1 MIFRTVKEGTG
12 TCEPKIKIVKGCCES
27 ESDAEGIEP
36 ILGNYCGTGFERRYR
51 SKEEK
56 VQGLEAYLKE
66 LDAEATAVREA
77 IADIKSA

>member
-12 TCEPKIKIVKGCCES
+12 TGEPKFKIIKGCCES
-27 ESDAEGIEP
+27 ESDMEGIES
-36 ILGNYCGTGFERRYR
+36 ISGNCCRTGFERRYK

-77 IADIKSA
+77 IADIKTA